1 MWTFLARLG
10 ASLIGKI
17 LPDRSAVN
25 QAQSRIN
32 EAEVAGAP
40 PSRLRL
46 WRSFLGWVLAL
57 LFTWEVLGRLIIVP
71 VCFPQWGKSLP
82 PSSLDQVMSLL
93 MYMLGVGF

>member
-1 MWTFLARLG
+1 MDLP
-10 ASLIGKI
+10 LIGKI

-40 PSRLRL
+40 PSMLRL

-71 VCFPQWGKSLP
+71 VFFPQWGKSLP

>member
-40 PSRLRL
+40 PSMLRL

-71 VCFPQWGKSLP
+71 VFFPHWGKSLP

>member
-1 MWTFLARLG
+1 MWTSLARIG
-10 ASLIGKI
+10 ASLLNKI

-71 VCFPQWGKSLP
+71 VFFPQWGKSLP

>member
-40 PSRLRL
+40 PSMLRL

-71 VCFPQWGKSLP
+71 VFFPQRGKSLP

>member
-71 VCFPQWGKSLP
+71 VFFPQWGKSLP
-82 PSSLDQVMSLL
+82 LSSLDQVMSLL

>member
-1 MWTFLARLG
+1 MWTFLTRLG

-17 LPDRSAVN
+17 MPDRSAVN

-71 VCFPQWGKSLP
+71 VFFPQWGKSLP

>member
-40 PSRLRL
+40 PSMLRL
-46 WRSFLGWVLAL
+46 WRSFLGWVLVL
-57 LFTWEVLGRLIIVP
+57 LFTWEVFGRLIIVP
-71 VCFPQWGKSLP
+71 VFFPQWGKSLP

>member
-1 MWTFLARLG
+1 MWAFLARLG
-10 ASLIGKI
+10 ASLIGKV
-17 LPDRSAVN
+17 LPDRSAIN
-25 QAQSRIN
+25 RAQARIN

-71 VCFPQWGKSLP
+71 VFFPQWGKSLP

-93 MYMLGVGF
+93 LYMLGVGF

>member
-40 PSRLRL
+40 PSMLRL
-46 WRSFLGWVLAL
+46 WRSFLGWVLVL
-57 LFTWEVLGRLIIVP
+57 LFTWEVLGRRIIVP
-71 VCFPQWGKSLP
+71 VFFPQWGKSLP

>member
-71 VCFPQWGKSLP
+71 VFFPQWGQSLP

>member
-10 ASLIGKI
+10 ASLIDKI

-71 VCFPQWGKSLP
+71 VFFPQWGKSLP

>member
-1 MWTFLARLG
+1 MWTLLARLG

-71 VCFPQWGKSLP
+71 VFFPQWGKSLP

>member
-1 MWTFLARLG
+1 MD
-10 ASLIGKI
+10 
-17 LPDRSAVN
+17 LPCPAWGF

-71 VCFPQWGKSLP
+71 VFFPQWGKSLP

>member
-40 PSRLRL
+40 SSRLRL

-71 VCFPQWGKSLP
+71 VFFPQWGKSLP

>member
-10 ASLIGKI
+10 ASLIGNI

-71 VCFPQWGKSLP
+71 VFFPQWGKSLP

>member
-1 MWTFLARLG
+1 MWTFLTRLG

-40 PSRLRL
+40 PSMLRL

-71 VCFPQWGKSLP
+71 VFFPQWGKSLP

>member
-32 EAEVAGAP
+32 EAAGAP
-40 PSRLRL
+40 LSRLRL

-71 VCFPQWGKSLP
+71 VFFPQWGKSLP

>member
-40 PSRLRL
+40 PSMLRL

-71 VCFPQWGKSLP
+71 AFFPQWGKSLP

>member
-40 PSRLRL
+40 PSMLRL
-46 WRSFLGWVLAL
+46 WRSFLGWVLVL

-71 VCFPQWGKSLP
+71 VFFPQWGKSLP

>member
-1 MWTFLARLG
+1 M
-10 ASLIGKI
+10 
-17 LPDRSAVN
+17 
-25 QAQSRIN
+25 
-32 EAEVAGAP
+32 
-40 PSRLRL
+40 LRL

-71 VCFPQWGKSLP
+71 VFFPQWGKSLP